1 MKWNW
6 QQADWPGFTYEPDAL
21 VAAENRFLRQSGEFL
36 GTLRHVAE
44 GDRDLLKIELLRDEA
59 LKTSEIEGEILD
71 RASVQAS
78 LLHQFGLGAPDAR
91 ADAAEGGIAEM
102 TAELY
107 RSFGNPLSDKALF
120 D

>member
-6 QQADWPGFTYEPDAL
+6 QQPGWPDFTYDAGSL
-21 VAAENRFLRQSGEFL
+21 AEREKRFLLQSGDFL
-36 GTLRHVAE
+36 GAVRHI
-44 GDRDLLKIELLRDEA
+44 GDDERDLLKIELLRDEA

-78 LLHQFGLGAPDAR
+78 LLHQFGLAAPSAR
-91 ADAAEGGIAEM
+91 IEAAERGIAEM
-102 TAELY
+102 MVELY
-107 RSFGNPLSDKALF
+107 RSFAAPLGEKALF

>member
-6 QQADWPGFTYEPDAL
+6 QQPDWPGFAY
-21 VAAENRFLRQSGEFL
+21 AADSLAERERRFLLQAGEFL
-36 GTLRHVAE
+36 GAVRHVGE

-78 LLHQFGLGAPDAR
+78 LLHQFGLGAPSAR
-91 ADAAEGGIAEM
+91 VGVGERGIAEM
-102 TAELY
+102 TVAS
-107 RSFGNPLSDKALF
+107 RAA
-120 D
+120 